1 MSYYLNTYLSD
12 ITFQD
17 AEERVIAKLEQEGF
31 GIITAIDVKKTLK
44 MKLDVDFKN
53 YTILGACNPGY
64 AHKAMTIEDKI
75 GVLLPCNVLVIEQPD
90 GRIEVAAVDPATAMG
105 GVSNEKL
112 GGLMSEVTIKL
123 QAVLDS
129 LNSKDS

>member
-1 MSYYLNTYLSD
+1 MSYYLNTFLSD

-31 GIITAIDVKKTLK
+31 GIITAIDVKKTMK

-64 AHKAMTIEDKI
+64 AHQAMTIEDKI

-90 GRIEVAAVDPATAMG
+90 GRIEVAAVDPASAMAG
-105 GVSNEKL
+105 INNDKL
-112 GGLMSEVTIKL
+112 TDLMGEVTTKL
-123 QAVLDS
+123 KRVLGS
-129 LNSKDS
+129 LNSDD